1 MNAYGPRTVSRTR
14 RTRAQI
20 EALDETII
28 AILAED
34 APLTLRHVYYG
45 LVAADAIP
53 KTEPAYGTVQRRL
66 VALRESGRVPWR
78 HVVDNTRW
86 VHGVDVFD
94 GPEAALRATAQ
105 HYRRDIMRWQPT
117 RIEVW
122 AESDSIG
129 SVLAAVTNEF
139 GCDLYIGRG
148 YSSRGYLHSAA
159 EQIEAAAAAGKRT
172 LILHLGDYD
181 PSGEDIARTVR
192 ETLTRYVRQL
202 YQTRIMAD
210 LAAGFRPLLLPA
222 FDRLAVTPEQI
233 KELELPYRPVKKSDP
248 RTRRFAGAGS
258 VEIEAIP
265 RRTILAILRDRIERE
280 LDSHA
285 LEIARV
291 AEESER
297 AVLARI
303 AETMAA

>member
-1 MNAYGPRTVSRTR
+1 VTTYGPRSVSRTR

-20 EALDETII
+20 EALDGTII
-28 AILAED
+28 AILADE
-34 APLTLRHVYYG
+34 APLTLRQLYYR
-45 LVAADAIP
+45 LVAAGAIL
-53 KTEPAYGTVQRRL
+53 KTEPASRAVQRRL
-66 VALRESGRVPWR
+66 VELRESGRVPWR

-172 LILHLGDYD
+172 LIIHMGDYD

-192 ETLTRYVRQL
+192 DTLTR
-202 YQTRIMAD
+202 
-210 LAAGFRPLLLPA
+210 
-222 FDRLAVTPEQI
+222 
-233 KELELPYRPVKKSDP
+233 
-248 RTRRFAGAGS
+248 
-258 VEIEAIP
+258 
-265 RRTILAILRDRIERE
+265 
-280 LDSHA
+280 
-285 LEIARV
+285 
-291 AEESER
+291 
-297 AVLARI
+297 
-303 AETMAA
+303 